1 MNRKTDGWTDVRM
14 DGWMDIYG
22 TSSPSVPL
30 PKKWE
35 KEREGQK
42 EREKYEERKQN
53 RTVLLQTSIEVG
65 MFT

>member
-1 MNRKTDGWTDVRM
+1 M
-14 DGWMDIYG
+14 DGWMDIYR